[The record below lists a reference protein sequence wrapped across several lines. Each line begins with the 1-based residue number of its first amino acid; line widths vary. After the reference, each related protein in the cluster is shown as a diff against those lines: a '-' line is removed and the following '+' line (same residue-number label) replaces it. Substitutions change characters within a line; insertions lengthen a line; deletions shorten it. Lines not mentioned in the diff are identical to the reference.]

1 MSGLVRVAIAC
12 LILLTAGLAPAL
24 AEQRRVA
31 LVVGNSAYEAT
42 SALPNPAND
51 ARLFADL
58 LTSQGFEV
66 ETLVDVGRA
75 AFAQGLAR
83 FEKRIEPGD
92 IALFYYAGHG
102 MQMRGEN
109 YLIGVDARLQSEFD
123 VDAEAVSLNSVI
135 GLMERQTS
143 IVLVFID
150 ACRNNPLAERL
161 ALADGA
167 TRSAPPRGLA
177 PINST
182 GSGTMVAFAALP
194 GQVAYDGV
202 ERNSPFTSSLVEHLA
217 TPDLEIGTA
226 FKRVIRDVR
235 EKTGGRQ
242 SPQIVSNLSAEL
254 YLWHRRSRAHDFGA
268 RGAGPHGEAG
278 RPADRPAGHGPR
290 RSPGQAG
297 RAGAAADR
305 AEAARCA
312 GCDGFREG
320 REDRQCPRLA
330 VCSLHGTAT
339 ARWPG
344 RRCRSCA
351 RPIRSSPRSSR
362 NWRWR

>member
-1 MSGLVRVAIAC
+1 MSGLLRVAIAC

-31 LVVGNSAYEAT
+31 LVVGNSAYEST

-83 FEKRIEPGD
+83 FEKRIEAGD

-123 VDAEAVSLNSVI
+123 VDAEAVSLNSVV

-161 ALADGA
+161 ALADGE

-177 PINST
+177 PI
-182 GSGTMVAFAALP
+182 
-194 GQVAYDGV
+194 
-202 ERNSPFTSSLVEHLA
+202 
-217 TPDLEIGTA
+217 
-226 FKRVIRDVR
+226 
-235 EKTGGRQ
+235 
-242 SPQIVSNLSAEL
+242 EL
-254 YLWHRRSRAHDFGA
+254 
-268 RGAGPHGEAG
+268 
-278 RPADRPAGHGPR
+278 
-290 RSPGQAG
+290 
-297 RAGAAADR
+297 
-305 AEAARCA
+305 
-312 GCDGFREG
+312 DGFRH
-320 REDRQCPRLA
+320 
-330 VCSLHGTAT
+330 HG
-339 ARWPG
+339 G
-344 RRCRSCA
+344 LRRAA
-351 RPIRSSPRSSR
+351 RPGSV
-362 NWRWR
+362 